1 MINSI
6 IEYIEEGS
14 FHSEGVIC
22 LLSSYINCKVEENLN
37 VQCMSLFVID
47 LSIFNYWLDQ
57 VTFFEKF
64 LCNQYPGHR
73 LYIEIELHKI
83 HIFEWHI

>member
-1 MINSI
+1 MINTI

-47 LSIFNYWLDQ
+47 LSIFNY
-57 VTFFEKF
+57 
-64 LCNQYPGHR
+64 
-73 LYIEIELHKI
+73 
-83 HIFEWHI
+83 